1 MQELGV
7 CLSDLSLHGN
17 AREMI
22 MAGQDHYSRLE
33 DLYERAEERAKQLEF
48 TLELHDEWKKR
59 GDELLYSMIPKSVAE
74 QLSNGVDPLDTCK
87 VKLYFRTFSRQI
99 LT

>member
-1 MQELGV
+1 MHEHGT

-22 MAGQDHYSRLE
+22 MNGQQHYSRLE
-33 DLYERAEERAKQLEF
+33 DLYERAEERSKQLQL
-48 TLELHDEWKKR
+48 THELHDEWKKR

-74 QLSNGVDPLDTCK
+74 QLSNGVDPVDTCK
-87 VKLYFRTFSRQI
+87 VNNTFFHLIQ
-99 LT
+99 